1 MKPKTMYWIKRLVVY
16 VFGLFIIAFGVS
28 ISKMSDLGVSPVNS
42 IPCVISEI
50 LQVDMG
56 ICTTCVFIGFILIQ
70 LLIMRKDFQWKNL
83 LQILCSTLFGSFVS
97 LTNRIAEMLL
107 PVCSNYAMRLVYV
120 GISMILI
127 AVGIL
132 LYIEADVLL
141 MPGEGVMQAVS
152 YKTNIAF
159 STAKLGFDW
168 SVVIIS
174 AILSLIFM
182 KGLVG
187 VREGTVIAAFGV
199 GICLKFITKFLQTPL
214 QNFLFGQQT
223 VCSEGAV
230 EV

>member
-1 MKPKTMYWIKRLVVY
+1 MKQKAIHWIKRFAVY

-28 ISKMSDLGVSPVNS
+28 VSKMSDLGVSPVNS

-50 LQVDMG
+50 LQIDMG
-56 ICTTCVFIGFILIQ
+56 ICTTCVFIGFILLQI
-70 LLIMRKDFQWKNL
+70 LIVQKDFQWKNL

-97 LTNRIAEMLL
+97 LTNRIAKMLL
-107 PVCSNYAMRLVYV
+107 PVCSNYGMRLVYV
-120 GISMILI
+120 GISVILV

-132 LYIEADVLL
+132 LYIEADVLPL
-141 MPGEGVMQAVS
+141 PSEGVMQAVS
-152 YKTNIAF
+152 YKTKLAF

-168 SVVIIS
+168 TVVIIS
-174 AILSLIFM
+174 AMLSLIFM

-199 GICLKFITKFLQTPL
+199 GICLKVVTKFLQTPL
-214 QNFLFGQQT
+214 RTFLFHDGEG
-223 VCSEGAV
+223 CSKV